1 MEWHLASGQQTRMA
15 IVHPNVHGE
24 FPFPG
29 EVLTSPNGA
38 PARNIFCQPQMRL
51 NPNLLVAGV
60 PSSSEKL
67 QLKYG
72 TLPPNQTARGVFID
86 PGLALH

>member
-1 MEWHLASGQQTRMA
+1 
-15 IVHPNVHGE
+15 
-24 FPFPG
+24 
-29 EVLTSPNGA
+29 
-38 PARNIFCQPQMRL
+38 MRL

-60 PSSSEKL
+60 PSSSDKL